1 MRRNRNLGRRAIL
14 LTTALFGV
22 SYAMALTIDA
32 LDVTSQGRT
41 FKVKMKLEI
50 AAPVDQIVAV
60 LTDYRYPDRL
70 SPKVTKKDVISRS
83 EEITR
88 VRIEFRSCVF
98 LYCKNLILTQD
109 VTANAGAIYAETIPE
124 LSDFLSGSMH
134 WLVSPDGN
142 GGSHIIYIAVME
154 PDIFIP
160 PFIGEPLIRTRLRR
174 EMLEIAKNL
183 ESEVSHQPALKLNQ

>member
-1 MRRNRNLGRRAIL
+1 MRRKRNLGRRAIL
-14 LTTALFGV
+14 LTALFGV
-22 SYAMALTIDA
+22 SCVMALTIDT
-32 LDVTSQGRT
+32 LDVTSQDHT
-41 FKVKMKLEI
+41 FKVQMKFKI
-50 AAPVDQIVAV
+50 AASVDQIIAV
-60 LTDYRYPDRL
+60 LTDYGYPDRL

-83 EEITR
+83 EKTTR

-98 LYCKNLILTQD
+98 LYCKDLILTQD

-174 EMLEIAKNL
+174 EMLEIARNL
-183 ESEVSHQPALKLNQ
+183 ESAVSGGPAP

>member
-1 MRRNRNLGRRAIL
+1 MRRKRNLFRRAIL
-14 LTTALFGV
+14 LTALFGV
-22 SYAMALTIDA
+22 SYAMALTIDV
-32 LDVTSQGRT
+32 LDVTSKDRT
-41 FKVKMKLEI
+41 FKVQMKLEI
-50 AAPVDQIVAV
+50 AAPVDQIIAV

-124 LSDFLSGSMH
+124 MSDFRSGSML
-134 WLVSPDGN
+134 WLLSPNGN
-142 GGSHIIYIAVME
+142 GGSNISYFAVME
-154 PDIFIP
+154 PNIFIP
-160 PFIGEPLIRTRLRR
+160 PFIGESLIRQRLRR
-174 EMLEIAKNL
+174 EMLEIAENL
-183 ESEVSHQPALKLNQ
+183 DSAVRRHPTPSMN

>member
-1 MRRNRNLGRRAIL
+1 MRRNQNLRRRAIL
-14 LTTALFGV
+14 LSTALLGASF
-22 SYAMALTIDA
+22 AMALAIDD
-32 LDVTSQGRT
+32 LDVTNQGRT
-41 FKVKMKLEI
+41 FRVQMKFEI

-98 LYCKNLILTQD
+98 LYCKQLTLTQD
-109 VTANAGAIYAETIPE
+109 VTANAGAVYAETIPE
-124 LSDFLSGSMH
+124 LSDFLSGSMR

-142 GGSHIIYIAVME
+142 GGSHIVYFAVME

-174 EMLEIAKNL
+174 EMLEIAENL
-183 ESEVSHQPALKLNQ
+183 ESEVSRPPALNTD

>member
-1 MRRNRNLGRRAIL
+1 MRRKLNLGRRAIL
-14 LTTALFGV
+14 LITALFSV
-22 SYAMALTIDA
+22 SYAMALTIDT

-41 FKVKMKLEI
+41 FKVQMKLEI

-70 SPKVTKKDVISRS
+70 SAKVTKKNVISRS
-83 EEITR
+83 EGITR

-98 LYCKNLILTQD
+98 LYCKQLTLTQD
-109 VTANAGAIYAETIPE
+109 VTANAGVIYAETIPE
-124 LSDFLSGSMH
+124 LSDFLSGSMR

-142 GGSHIIYIAVME
+142 GGSHIVYFAVME

-174 EMLEIAKNL
+174 EMLEIAENL
-183 ESEVSHQPALKLNQ
+183 ESEASRQPALNKNQ